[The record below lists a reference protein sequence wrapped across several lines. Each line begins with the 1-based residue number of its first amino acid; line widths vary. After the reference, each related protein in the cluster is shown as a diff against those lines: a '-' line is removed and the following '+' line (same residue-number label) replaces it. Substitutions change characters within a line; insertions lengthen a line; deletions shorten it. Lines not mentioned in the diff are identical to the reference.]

1 MATVLVVDDASFM
14 RGSLK
19 YIIETTGHEVVCT
32 AKDGR
37 EALELYKKLNPDLVT
52 LDILMDEMDGF
63 SALKAIKDLNP
74 KAKVIMVTAL
84 GQEEKQTEARE
95 LGAVGY
101 IRKPFT
107 MGEISEE
114 IERVLKI
121 KNVERSKRS

>member
-1 MATVLVVDDASFM
+1 MATALIVDDASFM

-19 YIIETTGHEVVCT
+19 FIVESAGHEVVGT

-37 EALELYKKLNPDLVT
+37 EALELYKKLKPDLVT

-63 SALKAIKDLNP
+63 TALKAIMVMDP
-74 KAKVIMVTAL
+74 AAKVIMVTAL
-84 GQEEKQTEARE
+84 GQEEKQAEARK

-107 MGEISEE
+107 MKEVSEE
-114 IERVLKI
+114 IEKVLT
-121 KNVERSKRS
+121 NAE

>member
-1 MATVLVVDDASFM
+1 MVTVLIVDDASFM

-19 YIIETTGHEVVCT
+19 YIVESAEHEVVGT

-37 EALELYKKLNPDLVT
+37 EALELYKKLKPDLVT

-63 SALKAIKDLNP
+63 SALKAIKDLDP

-84 GQEEKQTEARE
+84 GQEEKQTEARK

-121 KNVERSKRS
+121 KKVE

>member
-1 MATVLVVDDASFM
+1 MATVLIVDDASFM

-19 YIIETTGHEVVCT
+19 YIVESAGHKVVGT

-37 EALELYKKLNPDLVT
+37 EALQLYKKLNPDLVT

-74 KAKVIMVTAL
+74 EAKVIMVTAL

-107 MGEISEE
+107 MDEISGE
-114 IERVLKI
+114 IERVLK
-121 KNVERSKRS
+121 NVE

>member
-1 MATVLVVDDASFM
+1 MATVLIVDDASFM

-19 YIIETTGHEVVCT
+19 FIVESAGHKVVGT

-37 EALELYKKLNPDLVT
+37 EALELYKKLKPDLVT

-63 SALKAIKDLNP
+63 AALKAIKDLDP
-74 KAKVIMVTAL
+74 EAKAIMVTAL
-84 GQEEKQTEARE
+84 GQKEKQAEARK

-107 MGEISEE
+107 MKEISEE
-114 IERVLKI
+114 IGRVLR
-121 KNVERSKRS
+121 NAD